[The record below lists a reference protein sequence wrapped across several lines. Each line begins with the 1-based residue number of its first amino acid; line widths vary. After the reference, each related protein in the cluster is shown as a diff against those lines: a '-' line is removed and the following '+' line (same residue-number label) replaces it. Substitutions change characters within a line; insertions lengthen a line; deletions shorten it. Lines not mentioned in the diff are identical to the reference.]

1 MTAIKETV
9 FSEYEVR
16 RAHAII
22 GTGEAAKSC
31 ELKCIG
37 SLEEAAEVTKITK
50 KCRGKVAKERT
61 RGAGNGTLKISLHM
75 PYELYLELHGMR
87 SDPGLIEGV
96 NSYGAKSL
104 HPEFAFT
111 AQVFDEDEVEK
122 LKAWPRCV
130 MSSGPARK
138 VENGAEEVAEIDAEI
153 SFMPDA
159 YDAGMYEALVSDIKD
174 GAVKTEWLEKFTPEL
189 VHVVEEA

>member
-1 MTAIKETV
+1 MTAINETV

-16 RAHAII
+16 RAYAII
-22 GTGEAAKSC
+22 GTGETAKSC

-50 KCRGKVAKERT
+50 KCRGKVAKART

-87 SDPGLIEGV
+87 SDSGLIEGI
-96 NSYGAKSL
+96 NSYGTKSL

-111 AQVFDEDEVEK
+111 AQVFDEDDVEK

-153 SFMPDA
+153 SFMPDS
-159 YDAGMYEALVSDIKD
+159 YDTGMYEALVSDIKD
-174 GAVKTEWLEKFTPEL
+174 ETVKSDWLEKFTPEL
-189 VHVVEEA
+189 VHVVEGV